1 MASTH
6 QRISD
11 ASMEEWSFFVA
22 QTVQQHI
29 LVREKSPLCMLPTPL
44 NLVTAAF
51 APLHYSLMRQGVS
64 LAGSIADKLLIPIG
78 HTQSYFFL
86 LFLFVL
92 GIPKLVV
99 NIFKQKKYLEVLLGL
114 FLMVRK
120 YLYFSDITLT
130 SISFTSL
137 HFLFG

>member
-44 NLVTAAF
+44 NLVTAVF

-120 YLYFSDITLT
+120 YLYFSDVTLT

>member
-6 QRISD
+6 QRIND

-44 NLVTAAF
+44 NLITTSFVF
-51 APLHYSLMRQGVS
+51 LHYPLMRQGVS

-78 HTQSYFFL
+78 QVQSYFFL
-86 LFLFVL
+86 LFLFVR
-92 GIPKLVV
+92 GIPKLIV
-99 NIFKQKKYLEVLLGL
+99 NIFKRKKYVEVLLGL

-130 SISFTSL
+130 SISFNSL

>member
-44 NLVTAAF
+44 NLVTAAL

-120 YLYFSDITLT
+120 YLYFSDVTLT